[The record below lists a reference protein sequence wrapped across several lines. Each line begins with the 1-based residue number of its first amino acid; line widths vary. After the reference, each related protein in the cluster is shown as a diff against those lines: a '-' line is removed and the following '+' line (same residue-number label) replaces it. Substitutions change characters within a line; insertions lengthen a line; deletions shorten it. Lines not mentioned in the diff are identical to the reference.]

1 MSNNQNNNNN
11 NIVIGLTIGL
21 GLGFISG
28 ILLAPKPG
36 KDTRAILMDTGREWK
51 DKAEELS
58 SSTKERLSNAAKIGQ
73 KTVVNLRDEDFD
85 NLDLDDE
92 NL

>member
-1 MSNNQNNNNN
+1 MKFFYNNNFA
-11 NIVIGLTIGL
+11 IGLAIGL

-28 ILLAPKPG
+28 ILLAPKTG

-51 DKAEELS
+51 DKAEELT
-58 SSTKERLSNAAKIGQ
+58 SSTKERLSNAAKVGK

>member
-1 MSNNQNNNNN
+1 MSNNQNNNNF
-11 NIVIGLTIGL
+11 VIGLAIGL
-21 GLGFISG
+21 GLGFISV
-28 ILLAPKPG
+28 ILLAPKTG

-51 DKAEELS
+51 DKAEELT
-58 SSTKERLSNAAKIGQ
+58 SSTKERLSNAAKVGK

>member
-1 MSNNQNNNNN
+1 MSNNQNNNNF
-11 NIVIGLTIGL
+11 VIGLAIGL
-21 GLGFISG
+21 SLGFISG
-28 ILLAPKPG
+28 ILIAPKSG

-51 DKAEELS
+51 DKAEELT
-58 SSTKERLSNAAKIGQ
+58 SSTKERLSNAAKVGK

>member
-1 MSNNQNNNNN
+1 MSNNQNNNNF
-11 NIVIGLTIGL
+11 VIGLAIGL
-21 GLGFISG
+21 SLGFISG
-28 ILLAPKPG
+28 ILMAPKSG

-51 DKAEELS
+51 DKAEELT
-58 SSTKERLSNAAKIGQ
+58 SSTKERLSNAAKIGK

-92 NL
+92 HL

>member
-1 MSNNQNNNNN
+1 MSNNQNNN
-11 NIVIGLTIGL
+11 NIVIGLTIGFS
-21 GLGFISG
+21 LGFISG
-28 ILLAPKPG
+28 ILLAPKSG

>member
-1 MSNNQNNNNN
+1 LSNNQNNNNF
-11 NIVIGLTIGL
+11 VIGLAIGL
-21 GLGFISG
+21 SLGFISG
-28 ILLAPKPG
+28 ILMAPKSG

-51 DKAEELS
+51 DKAEELT
-58 SSTKERLSNAAKIGQ
+58 SSTKERLSNAAKIGK

>member
-1 MSNNQNNNNN
+1 MSNNQNNNNF
-11 NIVIGLTIGL
+11 VIGLAIGL
-21 GLGFISG
+21 SLGFISG
-28 ILLAPKPG
+28 ILMAPKSG

-51 DKAEELS
+51 DTAEELT
-58 SSTKERLSNAAKIGQ
+58 SSTKERLSNAAKIGK

>member
-1 MSNNQNNNNN
+1 MSNNQNNNNF
-11 NIVIGLTIGL
+11 VIGLAIGL
-21 GLGFISG
+21 SLGFISG
-28 ILLAPKPG
+28 ILMAPKSG

-51 DKAEELS
+51 DKAEELT
-58 SSTKERLSNAAKIGQ
+58 SSTKERLSNAAKIGK

>member
-1 MSNNQNNNNN
+1 MSNNQNNNNF
-11 NIVIGLTIGL
+11 VIGLAIGL
-21 GLGFISG
+21 SLGFISG
-28 ILLAPKPG
+28 ILMAPKSG

-51 DKAEELS
+51 DKAEELT
-58 SSTKERLSNAAKIGQ
+58 SSTKERLSNAAKVGK
-73 KTVVNLRDEDFD
+73 KTVVKLRDEDFD

>member
-1 MSNNQNNNNN
+1 MSNNNNN

>member
-1 MSNNQNNNNN
+1 MSNNQNNNNF
-11 NIVIGLTIGL
+11 VIGLAIGL
-21 GLGFISG
+21 SLGFISG
-28 ILLAPKPG
+28 ILMAPKSG

-51 DKAEELS
+51 DKAEELT
-58 SSTKERLSNAAKIGQ
+58 SSTKERLSNAAKVGK
-73 KTVVNLRDEDFD
+73 KTVVNLRYEEFD

>member
-1 MSNNQNNNNN
+1 MSNNQNNNNF
-11 NIVIGLTIGL
+11 VIGLAIGL
-21 GLGFISG
+21 SLGFISG
-28 ILLAPKPG
+28 ILMAPKSG

-51 DKAEELS
+51 DKAEELT
-58 SSTKERLSNAAKIGQ
+58 SSTKERLSNAAKVGK

>member
-1 MSNNQNNNNN
+1 LSNNQNNNNF
-11 NIVIGLTIGL
+11 VIGLAIGL
-21 GLGFISG
+21 SLGFISG
-28 ILLAPKPG
+28 ILMAPKSG

-51 DKAEELS
+51 DKAEELT
-58 SSTKERLSNAAKIGQ
+58 SSTKERLSNAAKVGK

>member
-1 MSNNQNNNNN
+1 MSNNQNNNNF
-11 NIVIGLTIGL
+11 VIGLAIGL
-21 GLGFISG
+21 SLGFISG
-28 ILLAPKPG
+28 ILIAPKSG

-51 DKAEELS
+51 DKAEELT
-58 SSTKERLSNAAKIGQ
+58 SSTKERLSNAAKIGK

>member
-1 MSNNQNNNNN
+1 MSNNQNNNNF
-11 NIVIGLTIGL
+11 VIGLAIGL
-21 GLGFISG
+21 SLGFISG
-28 ILLAPKPG
+28 ILMAPKSG

-51 DKAEELS
+51 DKAEELT
-58 SSTKERLSNAAKIGQ
+58 SSTKERLSNAAKIGK

-85 NLDLDDE
+85 HLDLDDE

>member
-1 MSNNQNNNNN
+1 MSNNQNNNNF
-11 NIVIGLTIGL
+11 VIGLAIGL
-21 GLGFISG
+21 SLGFISG
-28 ILLAPKPG
+28 ILMAPKSG

-51 DKAEELS
+51 DKAEELTR
-58 SSTKERLSNAAKIGQ
+58 STKERLSNAAKVGK

>member
-1 MSNNQNNNNN
+1 MSNNQNNNNFV
-11 NIVIGLTIGL
+11 IVLAIGLS
-21 GLGFISG
+21 LGFISG
-28 ILLAPKPG
+28 ILMAPKSG

-51 DKAEELS
+51 DKAEELT
-58 SSTKERLSNAAKIGQ
+58 SSTKERLSNAAKVGK

>member
-1 MSNNQNNNNN
+1 MSNNQNNNN

-21 GLGFISG
+21 SLGFISG

>member
-1 MSNNQNNNNN
+1 MSNNQNNNNFA
-11 NIVIGLTIGL
+11 IGLAIGL

-28 ILLAPKPG
+28 ILLAPKTG

-51 DKAEELS
+51 DKAEELT
-58 SSTKERLSNAAKIGQ
+58 SSTKERLSNAAKMGK
-73 KTVVNLRDEDFD
+73 KTVVNFRDEDFD

>member
-1 MSNNQNNNNN
+1 MSNNQNNNNF
-11 NIVIGLTIGL
+11 VIGLAIGL
-21 GLGFISG
+21 SLGFISG
-28 ILLAPKPG
+28 ILMAPKSG

-51 DKAEELS
+51 DKAEELT
-58 SSTKERLSNAAKIGQ
+58 SSTKERLSNAAKVGK

-85 NLDLDDE
+85 KLDLDDE